1 MVAVLTDTYAPFD
14 AGAGSNVMEGTWRKF
29 MSHMMLGR
37 SGVLKGAGLDAEV
50 FGDSTGMQVKVRT
63 GEFWLRGH
71 WAEVTST
78 KTLTVPAA
86 HSTLSRIDR
95 VVVRVDF
102 SDNEIEL
109 DVVEGTAASSP
120 TAPAVTQ
127 DSSIWEVSLA
137 TVSVP
142 AGDTSIGSNQ
152 VTDARFYANAS
163 YARYYASGSQT
174 LSNNSQTQVD
184 FHTTD
189 VSTGDVTKVDNDTF
203 ELNRSGWWNFDASVR
218 FGSSGSGYRQV
229 FIGLSDDIDD
239 DRVAEV
245 KYPGD
250 SSNHSVANV
259 SGSKWY
265 EAGTRVC
272 VVAFQN
278 RGTSM
283 SIVDDHDSTY
293 FAMTWLGP

>member
-1 MVAVLTDTYAPFD
+1 MAVLTDTYAPFD
-14 AGAGSNVMEGTWRKF
+14 AGPGSSVMEGTWRKF

-50 FGDSTGMQVKVRT
+50 FGDSSGMQVKVRT

-78 KTLTVPAA
+78 KTVPLSAA
-86 HSTLSRIDR
+86 HGTLARIDR

-109 DVVEGTAASSP
+109 DVVAGTAASSP

-127 DSSIWEVSLA
+127 NSSIWEVSLA

-163 YARYYASGSQT
+163 YARFYANGSQT
-174 LSNNSQTQVD
+174 IPNASQFQVD
-184 FHTTD
+184 FHDTETI
-189 VSTGDVTKVDNDTF
+189 TGDVTKVDADTF
-203 ELNRSGWWNFDASVR
+203 ELNRTGWWDFDSTVQ
-218 FGSSGSGYRQV
+218 FGSAGSGYRQV
-229 FIGLSDDIDD
+229 FIAVDGDLDG
-239 DRVAEV
+239 DRIAEV
-245 KYPGD
+245 KYPGSTSD
-250 SSNHSVANV
+250 HSKANV
-259 SGSKWY
+259 SGTKWLA
-265 EAGTRVC
+265 AGTRVC
-272 VVAFQN
+272 VIAFQN
-278 RGTSM
+278 RGSSM
-283 SIVDDHDSTY
+283 SIVDDHDDTY

>member
-1 MVAVLTDTYAPFD
+1 MAVLTDTYAPFD
-14 AGAGSNVMEGTWRKF
+14 AGPGSSVMEGTWRKF

-50 FGDSTGMQVKVRT
+50 FGDSSGMQVKVRT

-78 KTLTVPAA
+78 KTVPISAA
-86 HSTLSRIDR
+86 HPTLARVDR
-95 VVVRVDF
+95 VVIRVDF

-109 DVVEGTAASSP
+109 DVVAGTAAASP
-120 TAPAVTQ
+120 VAPAVTQ
-127 DSSIWEVSLA
+127 NSSIWEVSLA

-142 AGDTSIGSNQ
+142 AADTSIGSNQ

-163 YARYYASGSQT
+163 YARFYANGSQT
-174 LSNNSQTQVD
+174 IPNSSAYQVD
-184 FHTTD
+184 FHDTET
-189 VSTGDVTKVDNDTF
+189 STGDVTKVDADTF
-203 ELNRSGWWNFDASVR
+203 ELNRTGWWNFDSSIR

-229 FIGLSDDIDD
+229 YIALDGDLDGYRI
-239 DRVAEV
+239 AEV

-250 SSNHSVANV
+250 TSNHSGANV
-259 SGSKWY
+259 SGTKYLAS
-265 EAGTRVC
+265 GTRVC
-272 VVAFQN
+272 VIAFQN
-278 RGTSM
+278 RGSSM
-283 SIVDDHDSTY
+283 SIVDDHRATY